1 MSKQDAS
8 KKSKTGLALTIGD
21 IVMLALGICLLIW
34 ADKVTSF
41 ISIAFG
47 AIMLVYAAYIFIDY
61 LRSKQNAG
69 TKIFTSLALCI
80 AGLFLII
87 NNSFL
92 KELVS
97 VIIGI
102 FIVII
107 GILKLQDA
115 LHSKAF
121 NPKYQTPLILA
132 LVEILCGVLCITGR
146 FIVPDIILQVLGVL
160 LIIASLSDI
169 IGGIM
174 IFKAPK
180 GVEKEA
186 IEAEIVDKPAK
197 IEKK

>member
-1 MSKQDAS
+1 MSKQNAG
-8 KKSKTGLALTIGD
+8 KKSKISIALTFGD
-21 IVMLALGICLLIW
+21 VVMLALGICLLIW

-47 AIMLVYAAYIFIDY
+47 ATILVYAAYILIDY

-69 TKIFTSLALCI
+69 TKIFTAVALCI
-80 AGLFLII
+80 AGIFLII
-87 NNSFL
+87 NNGFL

-115 LHSKAF
+115 LHSRAF
-121 NPKYQTPLILA
+121 NPKFMTPLVLA

-146 FIVPDIILQVLGVL
+146 FIVPDVILQVLGVL

-169 IGGIM
+169 IGGVM

-197 IEKK
+197 IEKN

>member
-21 IVMLALGICLLIW
+21 IVMLALGICLIIW

-169 IGGIM
+169 IGGVM

>member
-1 MSKQDAS
+1 MNKQGS
-8 KKSKTGLALTIGD
+8 TKQSKTAIALSVGD
-21 IVMLALGICLLIW
+21 IAMLILGVCLLIW

-47 AIMLVYAAYIFIDY
+47 SILLVYAAYTFIDY
-61 LRSKQNAG
+61 LRNKQNAS
-69 TKIFTSLALCI
+69 TKIITSLALLI
-80 AGLFLII
+80 SGLFLII

-115 LHSKAF
+115 IHSKAY
-121 NPKYQTPLILA
+121 NPRYLAPLL
-132 LVEILCGVLCITGR
+132 LSLLEILCGVLCITGK
-146 FIVPDIILQVLGVL
+146 FIVPDIILQLLGVL
-160 LIIASLSDI
+160 LIIASLSDV
-169 IGGIM
+169 IGAIL
-174 IFKAPK
+174 IYKAPK

-186 IEAEIVDKPAK
+186 VEAEIVDKPAK
-197 IEKK
+197 IEK

>member
-21 IVMLALGICLLIW
+21 IVMLALGICLIIW

-169 IGGIM
+169 IGGVM
-174 IFKAPK
+174 IFRAPK

-197 IEKK
+197 IEKN

>member
-21 IVMLALGICLLIW
+21 IVMLALGICLIIW

-97 VIIGI
+97 VIIGV

-169 IGGIM
+169 IGGVM

-197 IEKK
+197 IEKN